1 MRWVNDIARFDGLI
15 LIRKG
20 ELKWQTQKI
29 CINVKYT
36 IADMF
41 MTLTKANQRQ
51 IPLRGQLL
59 KIFRM
64 IGNAPSA
71 NHQKKPL
78 DL

>member
-1 MRWVNDIARFDGLI
+1 MARFDNLI
-15 LIRKG
+15 LIFKKG
-20 ELKWQTQKI
+20 EQKWQTQRI
-29 CINVKYT
+29 CINAKYT

-64 IGNAPSA
+64 IGNVPSA
-71 NHQKKPL
+71 DRQKKPL